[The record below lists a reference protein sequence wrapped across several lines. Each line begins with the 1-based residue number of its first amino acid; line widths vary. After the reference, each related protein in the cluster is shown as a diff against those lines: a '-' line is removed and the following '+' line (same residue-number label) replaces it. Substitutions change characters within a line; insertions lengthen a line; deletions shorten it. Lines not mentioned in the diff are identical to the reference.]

1 MELGVDLEHLN
12 MLEDVANYK
21 GDLEDL
27 GLFGRVEIACSENDA
42 PHFSNEER
50 REEVSPMTV
59 EDEEDD
65 IVILALLPNR
75 LMEAKVS
82 KLRLTFGKND
92 QFWLFLCDS
101 IDRI

>member
-1 MELGVDLEHLN
+1 MELGVDLELLN
-12 MLEDVANYK
+12 MLEDVENYK

-42 PHFSNEER
+42 HHFSNEE
-50 REEVSPMTV
+50 
-59 EDEEDD
+59 DD
-65 IVILALLPNR
+65 KVILALLPNR
-75 LMEAKVS
+75 LMGAKVS
-82 KLRLTFGKND
+82 RLRLTFGTNG